1 MRYVRILL
9 IYRAPGL
16 STSLFL
22 EEFSKLLEHITA
34 DLRHKRLLIV
44 GDFNI
49 HVDNSNYATARQFL
63 ELLVSFDVLLH
74 VSDKT
79 HANGHTLDL
88 VRSNAMDHFVN
99 DV

>member
-49 HVDNSNYATARQFL
+49 MSTIPTMLPLDNFWSC
-63 ELLVSFDVLLH
+63 
-74 VSDKT
+74 
-79 HANGHTLDL
+79 
-88 VRSNAMDHFVN
+88 
-99 DV
+99 